1 MSIIDEARK
10 LDRSHIV
17 FVVGAFIS
25 VVAPGFLTIYLYK
38 PALVGS
44 LDTFK
49 LLVFSAALTLP
60 IVILNYFAAV
70 QLSPSK
76 DKDHQ
81 VSSLILAM
89 AMTCVV
95 FYLAL
100 IISYFALLTFKS
112 YIATVTA
119 LQVLLFLSM
128 FLDQRYSKKP

>member
-10 LDRSHIV
+10 LDRNHIV
-17 FVVGAFIS
+17 FAVGAFIS
-25 VVAPGFLTIYLYK
+25 VIAPGFLTIYLYK
-38 PALVGS
+38 PVLVGS

-60 IVILNYFAAV
+60 VVILNHFAAT
-70 QLSPSK
+70 QLPPSK
-76 DKDHQ
+76 EKDHF
-81 VSSLILAM
+81 VSSFILAM
-89 AMTCVV
+89 VMTCVV

-112 YIATVTA
+112 YIVTVAA

-128 FLDQRYSKKP
+128 FLDQRYSKKS